1 VAILIG
7 GKSTRFGSDKGL
19 YEFQHRPL
27 ISYQLDTL
35 SQVNSDIFLVAY
47 SAKQVQEYISK
58 IDLNKIMAF
67 LIDDIEIAHERNL
80 HTPLR
85 GLYTTFKELKELD
98 YKKVL
103 TLACDTPLIQQNVIE
118 LIIEQSKDY
127 DCCIPKWD
135 NGFLEP
141 LFAIYPIKKSYY
153 KAKKNLK
160 TGNLKLTSLLSS
172 EWKINYLSIQN
183 SIKKLDNNLRDK
195 NSRLINKEFKY
206 DTKFLEKH
214 MSKSRARKL

>member
-19 YEFQHRPL
+19 YEFKSRPL

-35 SQVNSDIFLVAY
+35 SQMRYDIFLIAN
-47 SAKQVQEYISK
+47 SAKQVQEYINK
-58 IDLNKIMAF
+58 LDLNKIMAF
-67 LIDDIEIAHERNL
+67 IIDDIEFAQDQNL
-80 HTPLR
+80 NSPMK
-85 GLYTTFKELKELD
+85 GLYTAFKELKKLE
-98 YKKVL
+98 YEKVL

-141 LFAIYPIKKSYY
+141 LFAVYPIKKSYY
-153 KAKKNLK
+153 RAKENLK
-160 TGNLKLTSLLSS
+160 KGNFKLSSLLNNK
-172 EWKINYLSIQN
+172 WKINYISIEN
-183 SIKKLDNNLRDK
+183 SIKLLDNNLK
-195 NSRLINKEFKY
+195 SFLNINRINDIEELMRIYEDLNK
-206 DTKFLEKH
+206 
-214 MSKSRARKL
+214 

>member
-1 VAILIG
+1 MAILIG

-47 SAKQVQEYISK
+47 SAKQVQDYISK

-67 LIDDIEIAHERNL
+67 LIDDIEIAHEKNS

-85 GLYTTFKELKELD
+85 GLYTTFKELKKLD

-160 TGNLKLTSLLSS
+160 TGNLKLTYLLSS

-183 SIKKLDNNLRDK
+183 SIKKLDNTLKSFFNVNR
-195 NSRLINKEFKY
+195 INDIEELMRIYEDLNK
-206 DTKFLEKH
+206 
-214 MSKSRARKL
+214 